1 MPSAGRKLS
10 DPSTPHPM
18 AADDPAAAV
27 VNGVRR
33 ITKAIEAY
41 SRAVQREF
49 GLTGAQLWAMT
60 VLAERPRGT
69 SELAA
74 ALAVHQ
80 SSVSVLVDRLVKR
93 GLVRRTRDRGDRRV
107 VRLSL
112 TAEGA
117 ALVARAP
124 EPAQGRLL
132 HKLRSL
138 APEEL
143 DRLADSV
150 GRIVELMDVRDL
162 SAPFFFNDS

>member
-1 MPSAGRKLS
+1 MSAAEGTGLDDGAR
-10 DPSTPHPM
+10 TAQ
-18 AADDPAAAV
+18 AAEDPAAAV

-49 GLTGAQLWAMT
+49 GLTGPQLWAMT
-60 VLAERPRGT
+60 VLAARPRGT
-69 SELAA
+69 TELAA

-80 SSVSVLVDRLVKR
+80 SSMSVLVDRLVKR
-93 GLVRRTRDRGDRRV
+93 GLVRRTRDRSDRRI

-132 HKLRSL
+132 ERLRTL
-138 APEEL
+138 EAPE
-143 DRLADSV
+143 LASIADAV
-150 GRIVELMDVRDL
+150 GRIVELMDARDL
-162 SAPFFFNDS
+162 PAPFFFNES